1 MYSAYGNPCSHGL
14 GSPIRIFPDH
24 RLLAP
29 PRDFSQLA
37 TSFFAYLRQGIPTHA
52 LSSLTIKLTPF
63 TEFVRHYLT
72 GLTPVSCLDAIAS
85 APLPAFLPAG
95 ELVASTLDC
104 AFQCNARQIFNCQRS
119 ENFCLFSSSL
129 QFIAFAFDITDERN
143 ELKVAISA
151 GYFYPASDANEA
163 DWTRDPGGKL
173 TGSRKQ
179 TRSDQ
184 VEKTETIMECN
195 G

>member
-1 MYSAYGNPCSHGL
+1 MNSEDGNQCSHWL
-14 GSPIRIFPDH
+14 GSPIRTFPDH

-119 ENFCLFSSSL
+119 LFCETNRIPFSDTRLQKLFC
-129 QFIAFAFDITDERN
+129 D
-143 ELKVAISA
+143 
-151 GYFYPASDANEA
+151 GG
-163 DWTRDPGGKL
+163 PG
-173 TGSRKQ
+173 
-179 TRSDQ
+179 
-184 VEKTETIMECN
+184 
-195 G
+195 

>member
-1 MYSAYGNPCSHGL
+1 MYSAYGNRCSHGL

-52 LSSLTIKLTPF
+52 LSSLTIKLTPY
-63 TEFVRHYLT
+63 TEFVCRHYLAS
-72 GLTPVSCLDAIAS
+72 LSPASCLDAIAS
-85 APLPAFLPAG
+85 APLPSSFPAQAG

-119 ENFCLFSSSL
+119 IL
-129 QFIAFAFDITDERN
+129 RN
-143 ELKVAISA
+143 ELDPIFGHSVANIVSGLDRLDYRPHPIRVA
-151 GYFYPASDANEA
+151 QLSYRPIQ
-163 DWTRDPGGKL
+163 KL
-173 TGSRKQ
+173 
-179 TRSDQ
+179 
-184 VEKTETIMECN
+184 
-195 G
+195 